1 MRYPRVIATCNV
13 LCFEIEDWR
22 KLLKFIISYELVL
35 SMKFQEGKN
44 EYKENLNLN
53 LNKKKENVKS

>member
-1 MRYPRVIATCNV
+1 MRYPRVIATNV

-35 SMKFQEGKN
+35 SMKFQEDKN
-44 EYKENLNLN
+44 EYKENLN
-53 LNKKKENVKS
+53 KKRECKS